1 MDEPPEERET
11 SGGLA
16 PRKIESIEPDGE
28 AVDGQEVGGS
38 SEGDDGGEFIAAVRA
53 YSHEGPLPG
62 YPWFQNVE
70 ALAPGST
77 EKIIDDFTKERE
89 HQREMQKK
97 SVDIDKDGLDAFAKF
112 QMRRIHLAA
121 LIAIIFYVGGFILI
135 LDDKSTQ
142 GLFLLIFW
150 TAVLVLA
157 ALYGKWK
164 GGDSSDDAISSAP
177 ENSP

>member
-1 MDEPPEERET
+1 MADAPEHPDAPR
-11 SGGLA
+11 SLA
-16 PRKIESIEPDGE
+16 PKTDRSIEPDGE
-28 AVDGQEVGGS
+28 VVDGQEVS
-38 SEGDDGGEFIAAVRA
+38 DTPDDGEEFIAAVRA

-62 YPWFQNVE
+62 FPWFQSVE

-77 EKIIDDFTKERE
+77 KKIIDDFTKERE
-89 HQREMQKK
+89 HQRQMQKE
-97 SVDIDKDGLDAFAKF
+97 SVEIDKQGLAAFSKF

-121 LIAIIFYVGGFILI
+121 LIAIVFYAGGFVLI

-164 GGDSSDDAISSAP
+164 GGGSDAADSP
-177 ENSP
+177 PSPDTP